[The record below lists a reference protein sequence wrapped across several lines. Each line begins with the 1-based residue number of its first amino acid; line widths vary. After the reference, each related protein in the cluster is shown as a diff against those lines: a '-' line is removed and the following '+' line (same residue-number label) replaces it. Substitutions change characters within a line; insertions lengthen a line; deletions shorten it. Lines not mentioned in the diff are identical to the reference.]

1 MDLASNFTKDLKEKA
16 GGILIVD
23 KIGEN
28 RVILLGKSNIPKR
41 NGSYESFGGKYE
53 KEDIS
58 SLHTAIRELIEEFFN
73 LKINTNYIN
82 EIACSLRNNNLI
94 LKQHE
99 LNGMSYLI
107 NFEGLNFIFQKL
119 ITWVPPLINYNN
131 EGTFDYLKYINERIV
146 TEPANDGLNEIYKIE
161 MFTVKDVKNKKISLR
176 WFTNKI
182 INIMVN

>member
-1 MDLASNFTKDLKEKA
+1 MDSTNSFSKDLKEKA

-23 KIGEN
+23 TIGDN
-28 RVILLGKSNIPKR
+28 KVILLGKSNIDKR

-53 KEDIS
+53 KEDIC

-73 LKINTNYIN
+73 LKIQTNYIN
-82 EIACSLRNNNLI
+82 DIAYNLRYTNLI
-94 LKQHE
+94 LKQYE

-119 ITWVPPLINYNN
+119 ITWIQPLEKYNN
-131 EGTFDYLKYINERIV
+131 NGKFDYQKYINERIV
-146 TEPANDGLNEIYKIE
+146 IDTAHDGLNEIHKIE
-161 MFTVKDVKNKKISLR
+161 IFNIKDVKNKKISLR

-182 INIMVN
+182 INIMVD

>member
-73 LKINTNYIN
+73 LKIDTNFIN
-82 EIACSLRNNNLI
+82 EIAYSLRNNNLI
-94 LKQHE
+94 LKQYE
-99 LNGMSYLI
+99 FNGMSYLI
-107 NFEGLNFIFQKL
+107 NFDGLNFIFQKL
-119 ITWVPPLINYNN
+119 KTYDQSLNKYDNN
-131 EGTFDYLKYINERIV
+131 NSFNISTYINERIV
-146 TEPANDGLNEIYKIE
+146 TGPAYNGLNEIHKIE
-161 MFTVKDVKNKKISLR
+161 IFNIKDIKEKKVSLR

-182 INIMVN
+182 INIMID